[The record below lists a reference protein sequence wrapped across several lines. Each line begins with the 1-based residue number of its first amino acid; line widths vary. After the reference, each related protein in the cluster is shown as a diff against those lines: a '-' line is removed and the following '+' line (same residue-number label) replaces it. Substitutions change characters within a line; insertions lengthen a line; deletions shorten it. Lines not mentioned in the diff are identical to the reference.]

1 MARTSPLTL
10 FEKIWNDHVIAD
22 FGDNTYLIHID
33 RNFLHEMSGAL
44 SFKGIDEAGRTVRH
58 PELTFATIDHVV
70 DTEPGR
76 GVETKIP
83 GGSEFIRALRNGT
96 KKHGIR
102 LFDLDDPFQGIVH
115 VIAPELGIALPGN
128 TIVCGDSHT
137 CTIGGLGMLAWGIGS
152 TDGEH
157 VLATQTL
164 VQTRPKTM
172 LITFDGSLGE
182 GVTAK
187 DMILYLIGKIGA
199 DGGNGYAVEYAG
211 SVVRRLSIEGRLTIC
226 NMSIEF
232 SARTGFV
239 SPDDKAIEYLYER
252 PFAPKG
258 QMWEKAVAYW
268 KALPSDPGAR
278 FDREINID
286 CTDIQPQVTWG
297 TSPEHVVAVDGFVP
311 DPADSSRTDAR
322 LSMERALSYMGL
334 APGTQMEN
342 VKIGAAFIGSC
353 TNGRLSDLQVAA
365 DILKGHK
372 VSEGV
377 RAICSPGS
385 SQVKRSA
392 EAEGLNKIFLEAGF
406 EWREAGCSLCMSGG
420 AGGESFDYQQ
430 RVVTTTNRNF
440 EGRQGPHVRSHLAS
454 PAIVAASAVTGHIT
468 DPRKLGK

>member
-1 MARTSPLTL
+1 MAMKNQLTL
-10 FEKIWNDHVIAD
+10 FEKIWNDHVIVD

-44 SFKGIDEAGRTVRH
+44 SFKGIDEAVRTVRH

-83 GGSEFIRALRNGT
+83 GGSEFIRDLRTGT

-115 VIAPELGIALPGN
+115 VIAPELGIALPGT

-137 CTIGGLGMLAWGIGS
+137 CTIGGIGALAWGIGS

-172 LITFDGSLGE
+172 RITFDGSLGE

-187 DMILYLIGKIGA
+187 DMILYLVGKIGA

-211 SVVRRLSIEGRLTIC
+211 SAIRRLSIDGRLTIC

-232 SARTGFV
+232 SACTGLV
-239 SPDDKAIEYLYER
+239 APDDNTIKYLYER

-268 KALPSDPGAR
+268 KALPSNPGAR
-278 FDREINID
+278 FDREVNID

-311 DPADSSRTDAR
+311 DPADSSRAGAR

-342 VKIGAAFIGSC
+342 VKIDAAFIGSC
-353 TNGRLSDLQVAA
+353 TNGRLSDLHGAA

-372 VSEGV
+372 VSEDV

-385 SQVKRSA
+385 SQVKRAA

-406 EWREAGCSLCMSGG
+406 EWREAGCSLYMSGG
-420 AGGESFDYQQ
+420 AGGEGFDYQQ

-440 EGRQGPHVRSHLAS
+440 EGRQGPRVRSHLAS
-454 PAIVAASAVTGHIT
+454 PATVAASAVTGHIT